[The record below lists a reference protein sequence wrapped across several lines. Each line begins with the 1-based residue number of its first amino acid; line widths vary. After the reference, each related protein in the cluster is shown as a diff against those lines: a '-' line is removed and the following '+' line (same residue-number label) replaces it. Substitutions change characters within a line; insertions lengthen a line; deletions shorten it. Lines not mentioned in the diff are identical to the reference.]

1 MTSSP
6 EIGVLKP
13 TQLTLPLVS
22 VCVVCYNH
30 APFLRACLD
39 SVLRQTY
46 PRLQLLVVDNVSTDS
61 SRDVIDAFAAE
72 LPSLRADVAFEKIF
86 SQVNG
91 HETGAVVQGF
101 ARATGH
107 YVMFIDGDDLLLP
120 TNVETHV
127 KAHLVSRI
135 PVGVTS
141 VDMYQSDGD
150 DIVVGSGTLLSRFVA
165 SGTGRRADLCRMS
178 NLAAFDF
185 GRDPAP
191 LAPEDLHY
199 LPPSRANEWVW
210 SPSTGLCFR
219 REAVSLMLDPTPTL
233 RAGADNFLV
242 RGITAL
248 TGGIVIDR
256 ALAVYRMHGANLLTR
271 HPALANFYPFD
282 PGQRDSLDKDVMP
295 AIVACYR
302 ARLADL
308 ANRLED
314 PDIFVTAL
322 DHFGS
327 IAPGLAGSEHSS
339 FTLRF
344 LRENRAAVIASFGA
358 ARYRKWMTR
367 RLRPADVVRVIAGK
381 KS

>member
-1 MTSSP
+1 MTDV
-6 EIGVLKP
+6 ETRLK
-13 TQLTLPLVS
+13 LPLVS

-30 APFLRACLD
+30 ASFLRACLD

-46 PRLQLLVVDNVSTDS
+46 PRLQLIVVDNVSTDN
-61 SRDVIDAFAAE
+61 SRDVIDSFADE
-72 LPSLRADVAFEKIF
+72 LPALRADVAFDKIF
-86 SQVNG
+86 SDVNG

-101 ARATGH
+101 ARATGS

-120 TNVETHV
+120 TNVETHI

-135 PVGVTS
+135 PVGLTS

-150 DIVVGSGTLLSRFVA
+150 DIVVGTGTLLARFVA
-165 SGTGRRADLCRMS
+165 SGRGRSGSLCRMS
-178 NLAAFDF
+178 NLEAFGF
-185 GRDPAP
+185 GRDSAP
-191 LAPEDLHY
+191 LSPDDLHY

-219 REAVSLMLDPTPTL
+219 REAVALMLDPTPTL

-256 ALAVYRMHGANLLTR
+256 ALAVYRMHGANLLSR

-282 PGQRDSLDKDVMP
+282 PVQRDDLDLDVMP

-308 ANRLED
+308 ASRLED
-314 PDIFVTAL
+314 PDIFVRAL

-327 IAPGLAGSEHSS
+327 IAPGLNAGSRHSS
-339 FTLRF
+339 FALGF
-344 LRENRAAVIASFGA
+344 LRDNRAAIIASFGA
-358 ARYRKWMTR
+358 TRYRKWVAR
-367 RLRPADVVRVIAGK
+367 RLRPRDVVSLLTGR
-381 KS
+381 S

>member
-1 MTSSP
+1 MTDLATR
-6 EIGVLKP
+6 LK
-13 TQLTLPLVS
+13 LPLVS

-30 APFLRACLD
+30 APFLRTCLD

-46 PRLQLLVVDNVSTDS
+46 PHLQLIVVDNVSTDT
-61 SRDVIDAFAAE
+61 SRDVIDKFAAE
-72 LPSLRADVAFEKIF
+72 LPSLRADITFEKIF
-86 SQVNG
+86 SEVNG

-101 ARATGH
+101 ARATGS

-120 TNVETHV
+120 ANVETHI

-135 PVGVTS
+135 PVGLTS
-141 VDMYQSDGD
+141 VDMYQSDGN

-165 SGTGRRADLCRMS
+165 SGRGRRADLCRLS
-178 NLAAFDF
+178 NLEAFGFSPDS
-185 GRDPAP
+185 AP
-191 LAPEDLHY
+191 LSADDLHY

-219 REAVSLMLDPTPTL
+219 REAVALMLDPTPTL

-256 ALAVYRMHGANLLTR
+256 ALAVYRMHGANLLSR

-282 PGQRDSLDKDVMP
+282 PAQRDDLDRDVMP

-308 ANRLED
+308 ASRLED
-314 PDIFVTAL
+314 PDIFVAAL

-327 IAPGLAGSEHSS
+327 IAPGLAAGNRHSS
-339 FTLRF
+339 FTLGF
-344 LRENRAAVIASFGA
+344 LRENRAAIVASFGA
-358 ARYRKWMTR
+358 ARYRKWVAR
-367 RLRPADVVRVIAGK
+367 RLRPGDLVPLLSGQP
-381 KS
+381 

>member
-1 MTSSP
+1 MTD
-6 EIGVLKP
+6 VATRLK
-13 TQLTLPLVS
+13 LPLVS

-30 APFLRACLD
+30 APFVRACLD

-46 PRLQLLVVDNVSTDS
+46 PHLQLIVVDNVSTDT
-61 SRDVIDAFAAE
+61 SRDVIDAFASE
-72 LPSLRADVAFEKIF
+72 LPSLRADVAFDKIF
-86 SQVNG
+86 SHVNG

-101 ARATGH
+101 AAARGS

-120 TNVETHV
+120 TNVETHI

-135 PVGVTS
+135 PVGLTS

-150 DIVVGSGTLLSRFVA
+150 DIVVGTGALLSGFVA
-165 SGTGRRADLCRMS
+165 SGRGRRADLCRMS
-178 NLAAFDF
+178 NLEAFGF
-185 GRDPAP
+185 GLGSAP
-191 LAPEDLHY
+191 LSPDDLHY

-219 REAVSLMLDPTPTL
+219 REAVALMLEPTPTL

-256 ALAVYRMHGANLLTR
+256 ALAVYRMHGANLLSR

-282 PGQRDSLDKDVMP
+282 PAQRDRLDSDVMP

-308 ANRLED
+308 ASRLED
-314 PDIFVTAL
+314 PDVFVAAL

-327 IAPGLAGSEHSS
+327 IAPSLAVGTRSSS
-339 FTLRF
+339 FTLGF
-344 LRENRAAVIASFGA
+344 LRANREAIIASFGLK
-358 ARYRKWMTR
+358 RYRKWVTR
-367 RLRPADVVRVIAGK
+367 RLRPSDIVSMLSDRA
-381 KS
+381 